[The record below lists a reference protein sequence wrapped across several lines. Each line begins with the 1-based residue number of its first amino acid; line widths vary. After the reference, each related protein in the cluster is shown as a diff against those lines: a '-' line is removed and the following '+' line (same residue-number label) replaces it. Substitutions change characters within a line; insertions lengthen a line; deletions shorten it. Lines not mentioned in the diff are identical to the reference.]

1 LIINIAHNIFEICFI
16 FIYFTFFGITIHK
29 LISKGNTQF
38 PDLIQLNLL
47 GLFANYLLLALW
59 NIFFPINIF
68 LGLILIITGIPFIYY
83 SINRVQIK
91 KIIVKL
97 KPIHFL
103 FSLIQLLFMIWI
115 TNRSLGLLKY
125 EPMYQIQ
132 KIRWAQEYPL
142 IKGLGNLFDHSGLDS
157 GLFLNLAL
165 FDRIPFI
172 SFAFWCISDI
182 ICLVK
187 DPITWII
194 I

>member
-1 LIINIAHNIFEICFI
+1 MIINIAHNIFEICFI

-38 PDLIQLNLL
+38 PDLIQLNLA

-103 FSLIQLLFMIWI
+103 LSLIQLLFMIWI
-115 TNRSLGLLKY
+115 ANRSLGLLKY

-132 KIRWAQEYPL
+132 
-142 IKGLGNLFDHSGLDS
+142 
-157 GLFLNLAL
+157 
-165 FDRIPFI
+165 
-172 SFAFWCISDI
+172 
-182 ICLVK
+182 
-187 DPITWII
+187 
-194 I
+194 

>member
-1 LIINIAHNIFEICFI
+1 MIINIAHNIFEICFI

-29 LISKGNTQF
+29 FINNGNTQI
-38 PDLIQLNLL
+38 PDLIQLNLA

-103 FSLIQLLFMIWI
+103 LSLIQLLFMIWI
-115 TNRSLGLLKY
+115 ANRSLGLLKY

-132 KIRWAQEYPL
+132 
-142 IKGLGNLFDHSGLDS
+142 
-157 GLFLNLAL
+157 
-165 FDRIPFI
+165 
-172 SFAFWCISDI
+172 
-182 ICLVK
+182 
-187 DPITWII
+187 
-194 I
+194 